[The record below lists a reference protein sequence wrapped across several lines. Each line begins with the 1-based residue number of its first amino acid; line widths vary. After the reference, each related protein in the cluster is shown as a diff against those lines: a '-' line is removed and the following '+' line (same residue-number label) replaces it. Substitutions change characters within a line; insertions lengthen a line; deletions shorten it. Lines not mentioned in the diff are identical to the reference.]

1 MGKDIHTGVANMKK
15 LVEVV
20 TVENEGLLSLL
31 GKKVTFFCLNYIYTG
46 ELVGV
51 QDDCVLIK
59 NPAIVY
65 ETGAFT
71 NKTYKDVQS
80 LCVDEFYIAKN
91 CIESFGVLK

>member
-1 MGKDIHTGVANMKK
+1 VQTKIERKEDKMKK

-20 TVENEGLLSLL
+20 TVQNEGLLSLL

-71 NKTYKDVQS
+71 GKSYKDVQS